1 MPNSNPSP
9 RAAFVAALRR
19 YRSVL
24 SARPVDATALLMA
37 AHDCGRRAARAR
49 LPIGTL
55 LDSLADFGAA
65 DLPWRS
71 RLPVDIVRAAAMA
84 YHADEAGPGVPDA
97 SALRGDASDDD
108 EVCPS

>member
-1 MPNSNPSP
+1 MPNSPPSP

-37 AHDCGRRAARAR
+37 AHDCGRRARAAR
-49 LPIGTL
+49 LPIGAL
-55 LDSLADFGAA
+55 LNSLADFGAA
-65 DLPWRS
+65 DLPWQS

-84 YHADEAGPGVPDA
+84 YHADEADPTVPDA
-97 SALRGDASDDD
+97 SVLRREASDDD
-108 EVCPS
+108 EVRPA